1 MKKLLA
7 LTAIVFTAALPAAD
21 FRIDIVGN
29 DNLSFAPGEVSENV
43 TLGQAGW
50 LGAKKDQRLCA
61 QAKVSDAWREYS
73 FSFTPKSSGKATI
86 QLMSSDA
93 KTFVACDNIRLTSGI
108 PNGSFEQLRPDGTPF
123 GWWKMRDARVIVGG
137 SAADGRNYVLAAHND
152 RWTRQFDCTAGVPVT
167 VKFSARREGK

>member
-1 MKKLLA
+1 MKKLLVLSSCA
-7 LTAIVFTAALPAAD
+7 LFTVLSAAD

-93 KTFVACDNIRLTSGI
+93 KTFVACDNIRMSSSI
-108 PNGSFEQLRPDGTPF
+108 PNGSFEQLRPDGDDF
-123 GWWKMRDARVIVGG
+123 NAVGG
-137 SAADGRNYVLAAHND
+137 HRGHLSSAGAAGSS
-152 RWTRQFDCTAGVPVT
+152 RGPPSRAGTDPPRPVR
-167 VKFSARREGK
+167 SRSRAPRRPRASSWGGAG

>member
-1 MKKLLA
+1 MKKLLVLSSCA
-7 LTAIVFTAALPAAD
+7 LFTVLSAAD
-21 FRIDIVGN
+21 FRIDIVGG

-43 TLGQAGW
+43 TLAQAGW

-61 QAKVSDAWREYS
+61 QAKLSDAWREYS

-93 KTFVACDNIRLTSGI
+93 KTFVACDNIRMSSSI
-108 PNGSFEQLRPDGTPF
+108 PNGSFAQLRPDGTPS
-123 GWWKMRDARVIVGG
+123 GWWKMRDARVVVDG
-137 SAADGRNYVLAAHND
+137 SAADGKNYVLSAHND

-167 VKFSARREGK
+167 VKFSARQEGK